1 MGNELMLKTFYFGTC
16 FWPLTLFFAFPFC
29 FSQEKHA
36 HEDAASRY
44 GTGRVH
50 VHGGA
55 HTQEE
60 TATEE
65 VWNAGSDEKYKHME
79 NRKNGANLIKRR
91 KSITHGIGSDQHVTI
106 AAQNK
111 AQHRLS
117 VAGDVTNR
125 PANIPLSAYAH
136 HKEYGMVSPLFLHC
150 CCCNNF
156 TSLIFVLFFHFHKG
170 YQSLG

>member
-1 MGNELMLKTFYFGTC
+1 M
-16 FWPLTLFFAFPFC
+16 
-29 FSQEKHA
+29 
-36 HEDAASRY
+36 
-44 GTGRVH
+44 H

-150 CCCNNF
+150 CCCNNLF
-156 TSLIFVLFFHFHKG
+156 FRWHFSPTPLIFVLFFHFHKG

>member
-16 FWPLTLFFAFPFC
+16 FWPLTLFFLPFF

-150 CCCNNF
+150 CCCNNCF
-156 TSLIFVLFFHFHKG
+156 LVFHH
-170 YQSLG
+170 